1 MTQTSP
7 ARRAPSS
14 GKALGTALAAA
25 GLWVGVWAG
34 LFAGLAPA
42 AQAQETAAELRAAG
56 LAVRD
61 EEAGA
66 MPETAPLPF
75 EIEPHFRL
83 IDQTGR
89 EVTEADF
96 AGKPYALF
104 FGYVSCQSICSVVL
118 PRIAGATNILLD
130 AGLEVT
136 PVVVTIDPARDTPQ
150 ALAEA
155 LPQWHEKLVG
165 LTGSEEDLQAIRD
178 TFQVQMEK
186 VAELPDGSPVYAHG
200 SFVYLVGPDG
210 KVLTLLPP
218 IISPR
223 RMAEVFASYL

>member
-1 MTQTSP
+1 MTPISH
-7 ARRAPSS
+7 
-14 GKALGTALAAA
+14 ALALAAA
-25 GLWVGVWAG
+25 LALTLPAG
-34 LFAGLAPA
+34 APRAGEAAPPAPQAAAERDRA
-42 AQAQETAAELRAAG
+42 AQALREAG
-56 LAVRD
+56 LAVRG
-61 EEAGA
+61 EEASA
-66 MPETAPLPF
+66 MPEAAPLPF
-75 EIEPHFRL
+75 EIAPRFHL
-83 IDQTGR
+83 VDQTGR

-96 AGKPYALF
+96 AGRPYALF

-165 LTGSEEDLQAIRD
+165 LTGSEAELQAIRD
-178 TFQVQMEK
+178 AFQVQMEK

-200 SFVYLVGPDG
+200 SFVYLVGADG

>member
-1 MTQTSP
+1 MTSISP
-7 ARRAPSS
+7 A
-14 GKALGTALAAA
+14 LGLAAA
-25 GLWVGVWAG
+25 LA
-34 LFAGLAPA
+34 LSLAPA
-42 AQAQETAAELRAAG
+42 AGRAHDDEGHPPPAAAQDLREAG
-56 LAVRD
+56 LAVRG
-61 EEAGA
+61 EEAAA

-83 IDQTGR
+83 TDQTGR

-96 AGKPYALF
+96 AGRPYALF

-136 PVVVTIDPARDTPQ
+136 PVVVTIDPARDTP
-150 ALAEA
+150 EA

-165 LTGSEEDLQAIRD
+165 LTGSEAELAAIRE

-200 SFVYLVGPDG
+200 SFVYLVGADG

>member
-1 MTQTSP
+1 MTPIS
-7 ARRAPSS
+7 A
-14 GKALGTALAAA
+14 ALALAAA
-25 GLWVGVWAG
+25 
-34 LFAGLAPA
+34 LALTLPA
-42 AQAQETAAELRAAG
+42 AAPRAEDAAAGAAAEALREAG
-56 LAVRD
+56 LAVRG
-61 EEAGA
+61 EEASA
-66 MPETAPLPF
+66 MPEGAPLPF
-75 EIEPHFRL
+75 EIAPHFRL
-83 IDQTGR
+83 TDQHGR

-96 AGKPYALF
+96 AGRPYALF

-136 PVVVTIDPARDTPQ
+136 PVVVTIDPARDTPE

-165 LTGSEEDLQAIRD
+165 LTGSEAELQAVRD
-178 TFQVQMEK
+178 IFQVQMEK

>member
-1 MTQTSP
+1 
-7 ARRAPSS
+7 
-14 GKALGTALAAA
+14 
-25 GLWVGVWAG
+25 
-34 LFAGLAPA
+34 
-42 AQAQETAAELRAAG
+42 
-56 LAVRD
+56 
-61 EEAGA
+61 
-66 MPETAPLPF
+66 MPGTAPLPF

-83 IDQTGR
+83 LDQTGR

-96 AGKPYALF
+96 AGRPYAIF

-136 PVVVTIDPARDTPQ
+136 PVVITIDPERDTPE

-165 LTGSEEDLQAIRD
+165 LTGSEAELQAVRD
-178 TFQVQMEK
+178 AFQVQMEK

-200 SFVYLVGPDG
+200 SFVYLVGPEG